1 MVEIKLFFK
10 VVCPCFFGHIDDEV
24 PLMNDA
30 IESTD
35 SQMNYSL
42 NERETQSVETPNSR
56 KSSKRTFNN
65 SRYRKNEV
73 KRDDETERALN
84 EILDRTRDR
93 MININEFR
101 EEINFDKF
109 RSMIDNEKYMEE
121 INAHDRLSKDIIKQD
136 CLLEPTINDD
146 NLIELLTKANGLSIE
161 ESEDMKKMLSCFNDK
176 LKTVS
181 AFEFDEPLVVY
192 MDL

>member
-1 MVEIKLFFK
+1 MIQIKSFFK

-35 SQMNYSL
+35 SQINYSF
-42 NERETQSVETPNSR
+42 NQRENQSVETPNSG
-56 KSSKRTFNN
+56 KSSKKTFNT
-65 SRYRKNEV
+65 SRFRKHEI

-109 RSMIDNEKYMEE
+109 RSMIDNEKYVEE

-136 CLLEPTINDD
+136 CLLEPTMNDD

-161 ESEDMKKMLSCFNDK
+161 ESEDMNKMLSCFKDK